1 MFLFPT
7 DWQVPGEVAVSTPR
21 VEFPRRTALISP
33 RLSVIGTVLF
43 LTEFPS
49 ENIYFRLCGDRNQER
64 ELRQHFFGEGGG
76 LG

>member
-21 VEFPRRTALISP
+21 VVSQEDRPDITQVKCDRNCSFPDK
-33 RLSVIGTVLF
+33 
-43 LTEFPS
+43 EFPS